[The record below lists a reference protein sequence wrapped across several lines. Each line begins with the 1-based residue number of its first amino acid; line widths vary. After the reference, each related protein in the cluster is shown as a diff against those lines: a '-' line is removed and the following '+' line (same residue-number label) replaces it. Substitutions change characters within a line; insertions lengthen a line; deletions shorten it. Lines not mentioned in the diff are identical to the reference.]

1 MAENTHINEDRLAEA
16 WEKFVACKGR
26 LPRDV
31 ALRSILWTMSYLP
44 LDGDR
49 EASGTPDPGKLLG
62 DISAVVVQALLPE
75 ETVLEDLLAEY
86 RRAALKH
93 PGMTLDSDNHTDT
106 SRFMALAEEV
116 GEVAACL
123 TYDNDCPT
131 GHNSDL
137 EDEALQV
144 AALALAWAARYI

>member
-1 MAENTHINEDRLAEA
+1 MSESKLGEDRLIEA
-16 WEKFVACKGR
+16 WEKFAEPRGEACR
-26 LPRDV
+26 EV
-31 ALRSILWTMSYLP
+31 ALRSILWTMSFLP
-44 LDGDR
+44 LEGDR
-49 EASGTPDPGKLLG
+49 EDVNVPNPGNLLG
-62 DISAVVVQALLPE
+62 DIVSLTIRAFLPGENILETLL
-75 ETVLEDLLAEY
+75 DEY
-86 RRAALKH
+86 RRAAAKH
-93 PGMTLDSDNHTDT
+93 PNMTLDSDNHTDT